1 MRSRSREVAGGV
13 VGLDQETVTVVASSV
28 NDIQP
33 TAIADPVV
41 AAPGPVEGAHAIA
54 GVNHIVLYCK
64 NLDRTVRFYQ
74 DLLGME
80 AVYTVD
86 HRDATSIAAGFKAD
100 PRWTRTYF
108 FRFPG
113 NPAIIAFFEIPS
125 LPENSAAP
133 SITYELWGE
142 PEAPRYPTKLD
153 HLALDVGSREAL
165 VYWQQRLRAHGVSVS
180 EISEREETRLVKSVY
195 FKDPDGLDLELA
207 TWNRQD
213 PKWRDA
219 GPEFRFLDK
228 DPVPSLR
235 QPSPS

>member
-1 MRSRSREVAGGV
+1 VIVLS
-13 VGLDQETVTVVASSV
+13 SSV
-28 NDIQP
+28 SDIHSA
-33 TAIADPVV
+33 AIVDSAVETPEPV
-41 AAPGPVEGAHAIA
+41 AGAHAIS

-64 NLDRTVRFYQ
+64 DLDRTVRFYQ
-74 DLLGME
+74 DLLGMQ

-86 HRDATSIAAGFKAD
+86 HRDDTSIAADFKAD

-133 SITYELWGE
+133 SLTNDLWGE
-142 PEAPRYPTKLD
+142 PEAPQHPTKLD
-153 HLALDVGSREAL
+153 HLALDVDSRESL

-195 FKDPDGLDLELA
+195 LKDPDGLDLELA

-213 PKWRDA
+213 PDWRDP

-235 QPSPS
+235 QPPSA

>member
-1 MRSRSREVAGGV
+1 VRRVWGSV
-13 VGLDQETVTVVASSV
+13 VPLQEAVIVLSSSV
-28 NDIQP
+28 SDIHSA
-33 TAIADPVV
+33 AIVDSAVETPEPV
-41 AAPGPVEGAHAIA
+41 AGAHAIS

-64 NLDRTVRFYQ
+64 DLDRTVRFYQ
-74 DLLGME
+74 DLLGMQ

-86 HRDATSIAAGFKAD
+86 HRDDTSIAADFKAD

-133 SITYELWGE
+133 SLTNDLWGE
-142 PEAPRYPTKLD
+142 PEAPQHPTKLD
-153 HLALDVGSREAL
+153 HLALDVDSRESL

-180 EISEREETRLVKSVY
+180 EISERDETRLVKSIY

-213 PKWRDA
+213 LEWRDA

-228 DPVPSLR
+228 NPVPSLR
-235 QPSPS
+235 QPQPS